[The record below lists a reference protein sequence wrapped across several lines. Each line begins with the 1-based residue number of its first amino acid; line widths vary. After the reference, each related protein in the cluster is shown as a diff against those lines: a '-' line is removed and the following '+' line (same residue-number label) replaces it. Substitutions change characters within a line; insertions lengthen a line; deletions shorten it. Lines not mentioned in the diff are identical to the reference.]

1 MFNTW
6 SRRLITVCK
15 THCKVQRNMSI
26 RLFESSDHAKYY
38 VQFRPDYPDSVVRTM
53 VEYYASNNTDTT
65 VDSGHGTAV
74 DVGCGSGQS
83 TYPLRQHFN
92 KVIGI
97 DVSEKQ
103 IEHAKKKYSDVEF
116 KVGPGENLQ
125 FLENCSVNLIT
136 TAQAMHWMNHDAF
149 YREVDRVLK
158 PGGTLA
164 VYGYG
169 ISQENKI
176 EAHVLVSEVIVF
188 FKHRHGESLFY
199 ILVGYVVLIPSNIS
213 I

>member
-1 MFNTW
+1 MKEESYWLGMFNTW

-38 VQFRPDYPDSVVRTM
+38 AQFRPDYPDSVVRTM

-116 KVGPGENLQ
+116 RVGQGENLQ

-136 TAQAMHWMNHDAF
+136 TAQAMHWMNHGAF

-176 EAHVLVSEVIVF
+176 EAHVLVSEVIF
-188 FKHRHGESLFY
+188 FF
-199 ILVGYVVLIPSNIS
+199 
-213 I
+213 

>member
-1 MFNTW
+1 
-6 SRRLITVCK
+6 
-15 THCKVQRNMSI
+15 
-26 RLFESSDHAKYY
+26 
-38 VQFRPDYPDSVVRTM
+38 
-53 VEYYASNNTDTT
+53 

-136 TAQAMHWMNHDAF
+136 TATIF
-149 YREVDRVLK
+149 L
-158 PGGTLA
+158 
-164 VYGYG
+164 
-169 ISQENKI
+169 
-176 EAHVLVSEVIVF
+176 
-188 FKHRHGESLFY
+188 SLFHNPAKVFEY
-199 ILVGYVVLIPSNIS
+199 NWKIKVKKTIPLIKIPLL
-213 I
+213 